1 MTITNE
7 IVLDG
12 TPLAAVGV
20 WYTPFGLADSS
31 FVEDAKVRYTD
42 DGGEVKF
49 IIRGEDYIF
58 KVEADEAREAY
69 VSLNA
74 GYSPGS
80 ILNEVKVLAAEYRS
94 RPRPVLQKSVTIT
107 GDEATINFVVAHAEA
122 LGLLVY

>member
-12 TPLAAVGV
+12 TPLAAIGV
-20 WYTPFGLADSS
+20 WYTPFGMAVSS

-58 KVEADEAREAY
+58 KMDASTAAEFYE
-69 VSLNA
+69 SLDA

-80 ILNEVKVLAAEYRS
+80 LLNDAKVIAAEYRN
-94 RPRPVLQKSVTIT
+94 RPRPVPQKSVTIS
-107 GDEATINFVVAHAEA
+107 GPAATIDFVVAHADA
-122 LGLLVY
+122 LGLTIR

>member
-7 IVLDG
+7 IILDG

-20 WYTPFGLADSS
+20 WYTPFHLADSS

-49 IIRGEDYIF
+49 VIRGEDYIF
-58 KVEADEAREAY
+58 KIEADEARDAY
-69 VSLNA
+69 ISLNA

-94 RPRPVLQKSVTIT
+94 RPRPVAQRSITIS
-107 GDEATINFVVAHAEA
+107 GPASTIDFVEAHADA
-122 LGLLVY
+122 LGLTIR